1 MKQKKGFDYFDKPE
15 NIRKLWIMLYVI
27 CGLLV
32 IPDLFPHVMPD
43 LFPHRYAHFGFDSF
57 FGFYAFLGFV
67 SCAALI
73 LFSKLV
79 GLVLKAKEDYYD
91 E

>member
-1 MKQKKGFDYFDKPE
+1 MNQKKEFDYFDRPE

-32 IPDLFPHVMPD
+32 VPDFFTHT
-43 LFPHRYAHFGFDSF
+43 HTYFGFDGF
-57 FGFYAFLGFV
+57 VGFYALLGFV

-79 GLVLKAKEDYYD
+79 ALVLKEKEDYYD
-91 E
+91 K